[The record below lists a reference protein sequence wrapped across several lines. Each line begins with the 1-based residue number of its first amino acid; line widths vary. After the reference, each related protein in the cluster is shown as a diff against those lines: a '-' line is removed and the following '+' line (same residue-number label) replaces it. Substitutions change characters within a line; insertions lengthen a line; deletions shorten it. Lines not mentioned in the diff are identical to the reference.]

1 MFGLLSCCLLGLFDV
16 ASMSCISTSC
26 FYQQLHLDTTIHH
39 PPTKPTTTKLPTILL
54 AQSGKP
60 LWNKR
65 RNEVDYRTEIPFQR
79 HAPLGFYA
87 VDDEK
92 AHTQLLSLESN
103 GRDFE
108 VQRMDQIE
116 ARRRDCEEE
125 QAQKRDRTST
135 ILTF

>member
-26 FYQQLHLDTTIHH
+26 FYQQLHLNTTIHH